1 MAEVFTRLK
10 AFDAPQKD
18 IFGHAKPIE
27 IYHDDE
33 GIQHAYELVHFYKF
47 HVQAIEELIHRH
59 EDLERRYKESENSR
73 NALATKLHNT
83 EIDLKGVKATL
94 EESKE
99 NLRKEKNAHEKT
111 KADLREAKEDLKK
124 EIVSHQKTNVAL
136 EKSKEELR
144 KEQFSHQKTKEMLEE
159 SKDELKREKYLHQT
173 TKDKLKTSEEQL
185 KATTSQLQQTIDK
198 LEHAIIELRQ
208 TNTELTKVKGELEKD
223 KDLLAKAQ
231 SDLART
237 RNELCK
243 ARENYVS
250 ADKRAEDN
258 RRQLDEAIRNE
269 KAANIRARDANDRA
283 DNLEEERDM
292 LNKEVDNLKK
302 ALEKANASSNE
313 SCTGL
318 HVIRKPNHTC
328 GNVYIDEIIYGGK
341 AFDDKKTVDTFLQLL
356 KNKTVFEVHN
366 RLFPEDPWHLNLKTL
381 TVAYSVDGKP
391 FQYLIG
397 KEWEQVRFTY

>member
-83 EIDLKGVKATL
+83 ELELKSVKAAF

-99 NLRKEKNAHEKT
+99 NLKKEKHAHEKT

-124 EIVSHQKTNVAL
+124 EIVCHQKTTVAL

-144 KEQFSHQKTKEMLEE
+144 KEQVSHQKTKEMLEE
-159 SKDELKREKYLHQT
+159 AKEELKREKFLHQM

-185 KATTSQLQQTIDK
+185 KATTSELQETIEK
-198 LEHAIIELRQ
+198 LEHALIELRR
-208 TNTELTKVKGELEKD
+208 TNT
-223 KDLLAKAQ
+223 
-231 SDLART
+231 
-237 RNELCK
+237 ELCK
-243 ARENYVS
+243 ARENYAS
-250 ADKRAEDN
+250 ANKRAEES

-269 KAANIRARDANDRA
+269 KAANIRAREANERA
-283 DNLEEERDM
+283 DKLEEERDM

-302 ALEKANASSNE
+302 ALENANASSND

-318 HVIRKPNHTC
+318 HVIRKPSHTC

-341 AFDDKKTVDTFLQLL
+341 AFHDKKTIDIFLQLL

-381 TVAYSVDGKP
+381 TVVYSVDGKP

-397 KEWEQVRFTY
+397 KEWEKVRFTY